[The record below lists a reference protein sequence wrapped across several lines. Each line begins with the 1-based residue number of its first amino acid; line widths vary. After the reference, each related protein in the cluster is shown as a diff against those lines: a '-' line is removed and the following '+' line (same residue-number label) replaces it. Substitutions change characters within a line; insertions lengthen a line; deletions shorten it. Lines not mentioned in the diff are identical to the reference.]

1 MCWGIIGVEGVRQ
14 SLTAQTQSRAAPST
28 STSTHTTTFR
38 SVVLGMSGWW
48 HVSEELSAEI
58 DT

>member
-14 SLTAQTQSRAAPST
+14 SLTAQTQSRAAP